1 MALSS
6 LFFTIGAK
14 IIGGIVAAAKGALA
28 AISKTVFAKFVYGGL
43 MMTASSFASKTALSA
58 LRKGIAASPTYQ
70 STQYT
75 QTNPDM
81 PLPIVYGT
89 VRTAGNLIWQDV
101 QPTYCKK
108 VIAFAE
114 GEIENISD
122 IRINDIPLEQLNHS
136 VEKFYG
142 KANQTIANLIKG
154 TTQLEKAAVVG
165 SLKNVAY
172 LALRVNYTA
181 KVSSNYN
188 LTAVVKGK
196 KVRIYRTEDS
206 YYVAYSENPAW
217 VLLDFLTSYNG
228 LGLALNESGVV
239 DNALL
244 KSVFDIQSFIEA
256 AAYCDEKVD
265 GIPRFTF
272 NMIFDSQTSVR
283 SLLDE
288 IYRSCRGG
296 LFFKNGQL
304 QFKIDKQ
311 EAVSKVFTQQDI
323 SNEVFKAVP
332 SEEQYDILKCVYI
345 SPEHEWQKVEAFAE
359 IPEYRNGTPVE
370 YSVNIFSCTNF
381 KQASRL
387 AWYYSNCKVLQPYY
401 GSFDT
406 DFRAYDLEVGDVITF
421 DSILMGVDAYKV
433 KVTQVTDDG
442 AGTYTVNWQTY
453 DERLYQDKLGSLE
466 PRVLIT
472 KKDDLLAYPSD
483 VENFNVVQKGE
494 FFNFAWSPTKNPA
507 DTYEI
512 RLGASWHDSKILSP
526 KIPVSE
532 YFSKIENKGLHR
544 FWIKAWNGYNY
555 SKNATS
561 DLIYVDSIPTY
572 NLFVLF
578 NMLSEPNYLSSDL
591 TNCSVYQNCLCPST
605 DVLWPESD
613 GVTTWGDWDEESLP
627 EFCLPSGMWG
637 SKVVSHAEYL
647 SKVLDIG
654 KVLTSVIS
662 VELESFSE
670 DTENSFQLL
679 WRHSEDATDWS
690 EWKVFT
696 SAEISARYFQFK
708 LPIEMPNNLPT
719 YVTKFVAN
727 IDVPDKDKNYTI
739 TISNPS
745 QGYLLDYSDVN
756 FTKPPSIVATVTNS
770 INAYAVTKNKTSS
783 SVKIFAIAN
792 DGTNTAAT
800 IDVQVKGY

>member
-1 MALSS
+1 M
-6 LFFTIGAK
+6 
-14 IIGGIVAAAKGALA
+14 
-28 AISKTVFAKFVYGGL
+28 
-43 MMTASSFASKTALSA
+43 
-58 LRKGIAASPTYQ
+58 
-70 STQYT
+70 
-75 QTNPDM
+75 
-81 PLPIVYGT
+81 
-89 VRTAGNLIWQDV
+89 
-101 QPTYCKK
+101 
-108 VIAFAE
+108 
-114 GEIENISD
+114 
-122 IRINDIPLEQLNHS
+122 EQLNHS

-142 KANQTIANLIKG
+142 KANQTIANLVKG

-196 KVRIYRTEDS
+196 KVRIYRSEDS

-359 IPEYRNGTPVE
+359 IPEYRNGAPVE

-421 DSILMGVDAYKV
+421 DSILMGVNAYKV

-472 KKDDLLAYPSD
+472 KNDDLLAYPSD
-483 VENFNVVQKGE
+483 VENFNVVQKRE

-544 FWIKAWNGYNY
+544 FWIKAWNGYN
-555 SKNATS
+555 
-561 DLIYVDSIPTY
+561 
-572 NLFVLF
+572 
-578 NMLSEPNYLSSDL
+578 
-591 TNCSVYQNCLCPST
+591 
-605 DVLWPESD
+605 
-613 GVTTWGDWDEESLP
+613 
-627 EFCLPSGMWG
+627 
-637 SKVVSHAEYL
+637 
-647 SKVLDIG
+647 
-654 KVLTSVIS
+654 
-662 VELESFSE
+662 
-670 DTENSFQLL
+670 
-679 WRHSEDATDWS
+679 
-690 EWKVFT
+690 
-696 SAEISARYFQFK
+696 
-708 LPIEMPNNLPT
+708 
-719 YVTKFVAN
+719 
-727 IDVPDKDKNYTI
+727 
-739 TISNPS
+739 
-745 QGYLLDYSDVN
+745 
-756 FTKPPSIVATVTNS
+756 
-770 INAYAVTKNKTSS
+770 
-783 SVKIFAIAN
+783 
-792 DGTNTAAT
+792 
-800 IDVQVKGY
+800 